1 MIIDGKKIA
10 EDIQR
15 EIKLVVDQI
24 QGRKPCLSVIL
35 VGNHPASEIYVSRK
49 TKACEA
55 VGIRSIRKEF
65 PASLTEKE
73 LLQEIEKLNNDPS
86 VDGILVQLPL
96 PHHIS
101 SAKVTETISPNKDVD
116 GFHPLNV
123 GKLLIGEKSGFFPCT
138 PLGVITLLHR
148 YQVEITGKHAL
159 VIGRS
164 NIVGKPMAA
173 MLMQSSHGGNA
184 TVTIAHR
191 YTENLKTLCQMADI
205 IVVAVGQPKLIT
217 ADMVKKNAVIV
228 DVGINK
234 IVNQN
239 KAAGYQIV
247 GDVDFE
253 HVKDKCSLIT
263 PVPGG
268 VGPMTIAML
277 LSNTLRSYQL
287 RENH

>member
-1 MIIDGKKIA
+1 MIIDGKKTA
-10 EDIQR
+10 EEIQD
-15 EIKLVVDQI
+15 EIKKAIDLI
-24 QGRKPCLSVIL
+24 QGRKPCLAVIL
-35 VGNHPASEIYVSRK
+35 VGNHPASEIYVNRK
-49 TKACEA
+49 TKACAA
-55 VGIRSIRKEF
+55 VGIRSIRKDF
-65 PASLTEKE
+65 PASLTENA
-73 LLQEIEKLNNDPS
+73 LLEEINKLNDDPDI
-86 VDGILVQLPL
+86 DGILVQLPL
-96 PHHIS
+96 PQHINPI
-101 SAKVTETISPNKDVD
+101 KVTETINPNKDVD

-138 PLGVITLLHR
+138 PLGVLTLLQR
-148 YQVEITGKHAL
+148 YQVEAIGKHAL

-191 YTENLKTLCQMADI
+191 YTENLKALCQMADI
-205 IVVAVGQPKLIT
+205 IVVAVGQPHLIT
-217 ADMVKKNAVIV
+217 ADMVKKGAVII

-234 IVNQN
+234 VPNHE
-239 KAAGYQIV
+239 KPEGYKIV

-253 HVKDKCSLIT
+253 NVKDKCSLIT

-277 LSNTLRSYQL
+277 LSNTLRSYNQT
-287 RENH
+287 H